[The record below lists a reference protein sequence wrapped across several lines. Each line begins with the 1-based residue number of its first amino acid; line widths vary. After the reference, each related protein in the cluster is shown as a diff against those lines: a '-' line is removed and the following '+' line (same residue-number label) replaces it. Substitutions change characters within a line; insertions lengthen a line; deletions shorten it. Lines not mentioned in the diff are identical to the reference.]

1 MLDGISLQ
9 NQHMR
14 CKMKVTV
21 KCFSILADGD
31 HCRYDRSRTISMGKN
46 EARVD
51 QLAQQISI
59 PEEDVSVVFVN
70 GKHATLDST
79 LSEGDRVAFV
89 PPTGGM

>member
-1 MLDGISLQ
+1 
-9 NQHMR
+9 
-14 CKMKVTV
+14 
-21 KCFSILADGD
+21 
-31 HCRYDRSRTISMGKN
+31 MGKN